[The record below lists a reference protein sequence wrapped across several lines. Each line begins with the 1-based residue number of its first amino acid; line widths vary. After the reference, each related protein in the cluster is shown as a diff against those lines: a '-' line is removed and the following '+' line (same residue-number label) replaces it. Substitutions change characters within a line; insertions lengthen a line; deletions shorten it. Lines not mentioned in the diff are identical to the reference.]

1 MNITRRYAND
11 KRLQNSMNK
20 LVGNKSESIFSE
32 TYSQQVE
39 MALRKSESLGAVL
52 DGVTVGRPFTAHNV
66 DGGAGDSIT
75 SQFKQTARVI
85 KARTALKRERDVFFL
100 SHGSFDTHSDLLGKL
115 DELFQYVNGG
125 RPSPRA
131 SVCVRVKCV
140 CYVYV
145 CVTVKCEMCV
155 LG

>member
-1 MNITRRYAND
+1 M
-11 KRLQNSMNK
+11 KQ
-20 LVGNKSESIFSE
+20 LVGNKSDSIFSD

-52 DGVTVGRPFTAHNV
+52 EGVTVTRPFTAHYV
-66 DGGAGDSIT
+66 SGGSGDSIT
-75 SQFKQTARVI
+75 SQFKQAARVI

-100 SHGSFDTHSDLLGKL
+100 SVGGFDTHSDLVGKL

-131 SVCVRVKCV
+131 RVCLCVCLCVIVCVLV
-140 CYVYV
+140 
-145 CVTVKCEMCV
+145 CV
-155 LG
+155 LGLN